1 MPKLDGN
8 VAEQVDK
15 AESGTQ
21 LIEEGLYE
29 MVLIEVAATG
39 KDGQP
44 LVGKAGPY
52 WSWTFAFPED
62 AERYAKRRAWRI
74 TSLSPDSAWV
84 MKQMFD
90 AFGVPADTDTD
101 ELIGKRAMVE
111 IGHRTVT
118 QGDNA
123 GDIKETVKKVL
134 PLDGV
139 QAPSANG
146 KAAAGGGTK
155 GKKDLF

>member
-1 MPKLDGN
+1 MPKLDES
-8 VAEQVDK
+8 VASTVDQ

-101 ELIGKRAMVE
+101 ELIGKRASVE

-123 GDIKETVKKVL
+123 GDVKETVKKVL

-139 QAPSANG
+139 SAPSNG
-146 KAAAGGGTK
+146 KAGGKAT